1 MRTVIAF
8 LITLLAAPAAFAQ
21 NAPAPTT
28 GPLVLEQIHDGWV
41 VAPDVKVT
49 SVDNRT
55 GELAGAY
62 GGRVFDGTLLIG
74 GAGYWLAND
83 RRDFNLAYGGVV
95 VGWQSPEV
103 GRIRFGARGLV
114 GGGSATLGVTVQAR
128 VPVPQPFGGPGD
140 IRFGATDPRT
150 TATTPVPNAPT
161 PRVPPTTAVQSVRF
175 LGRDDFF
182 VVEPTASVAIRVTRG
197 IGVSCGIG
205 YRQTMQTDILG
216 HRLNGPSA
224 NLAIQFGW

>member
-1 MRTVIAF
+1 VIAF

-103 GRIRFGARGLV
+103 GRIRFGARG
-114 GGGSATLGVTVQAR
+114 
-128 VPVPQPFGGPGD
+128 PGD